1 MNKLPSPNERPDL
14 YDDFDGIN
22 RPDGWVNPVAVPD
35 RIQAA
40 IDARKEKATAKSEN
54 KK

>member
-1 MNKLPSPNERPDL
+1 MSNLPSPNERPDL

-22 RPDGWVNPVAVPD
+22 RPEGWVNPVAVPD

-40 IDARKEKATAKSEN
+40 IDARSKKSADKPVEEK
-54 KK
+54 